1 MNNLKKQHNYV
12 LFFKVFNVHQSY
24 TLTAHVIAIGWTS
37 VRLSVRPS
45 VRHTLVLCRNGS
57 TYRQTVF
64 TAW

>member
-1 MNNLKKQHNYV
+1 MRYDTWATILTCV
-12 LFFKVFNVHQSY
+12 SY
-24 TLTAHVIAIGWTS
+24 TASHVIDIAG
-37 VRLSVRPS
+37 RLSVRLS